1 MTSRRAFL
9 SKLGTTGSIVAAA
22 LTSDGLS
29 LMARASAQARGRT
42 PLELAADEDFWREV
56 QLGFTLDR
64 TVVNLNNGG
73 VCPSPRV
80 VHEAFK
86 RYLDH
91 ANQAP
96 VFNMWQEQE
105 PNLERVRAGLAAD
118 AGCDAEELAITRN
131 ASEALQIAQLGI
143 DLAPGDEVVTTTQD
157 YGRMLDTWEQRV
169 RRDGITLT
177 KISFPVPP
185 PSMAD
190 LAQRLERAIGPKT
203 KVLHFCHIT
212 NLTGQI
218 FPVADIC
225 RMARSRGVQTIVD
238 GAHAFGHFP
247 FAIRDLDCDYYGTS
261 LHKWLLAPIGT
272 GFLYVRRERIPSL
285 WPLTPAAESKR
296 ADIRKFE
303 EIGTHPAANH
313 NAIAE
318 ARVYHHTIGGE
329 RKIARL
335 HYLRDRWMK
344 RLADHPKAKIHT
356 SFDPAQSGA
365 IGNLGTPGID
375 SARLASHLYAQH
387 RIIVTPIKHAEFE
400 GLRVTPNVYT
410 TLEEVDLFATTMER
424 ILDKGLPATA

>member
-9 SKLGTTGSIVAAA
+9 SRLGTTGTAVAAA
-22 LTSDGLS
+22 LTADGLTR
-29 LMARASAQARGRT
+29 MAHASDQVRGRSAA
-42 PLELAADEDFWREV
+42 ELAADEDFWREV

-64 TVVNLNNGG
+64 TVINLNNGG

-105 PNLERVRAGLAAD
+105 TNLERVRMGLARD
-118 AGCDAEELAITRN
+118 AGCDPEELAITRN

-143 DLAPGDEVVTTTQD
+143 DMQPGDEVVTTTQD

-177 KISFPVPP
+177 RVSFPVPP

-190 LAQRLERAIGPKT
+190 LAQRLERAITPKT

-225 RMARSRGVQTIVD
+225 VMARRRGVQTIVD

-247 FAIRDLDCDYYGTS
+247 FRISDLGCDYYGTS

-272 GFLYVRRERIPSL
+272 GFLYVRKERIADL
-285 WPLTPAAESKR
+285 WPLTPAAASKS

-303 EIGTHPAANH
+303 EVGTHPAANH

-318 ARVYHHTIGGE
+318 ARVYHHTIGGD

-335 HYLRDRWMK
+335 QYLRNRWMR
-344 RLADHPKAKIHT
+344 RLAEHPKATIHT
-356 SFDPAQSGA
+356 SFDPAQGGA
-365 IGNLGTPGID
+365 IGNLGTPGLD
-375 SARLASHLYAQH
+375 PARLATHLYAQH

-400 GLRVTPNVYT
+400 GIRVTPNVYT
-410 TLEEVDLFATTMER
+410 TLEEVDVFADTIER
-424 ILDKGLPATA
+424 ILAKGLPATA

>member
-1 MTSRRAFL
+1 MTTRRDFL
-9 SKLGTTGSIVAAA
+9 ARLGSTGSVVAAA
-22 LTSDGLS
+22 LTSDGLFQ
-29 LMARASAQARGRT
+29 MARAADQARGRT

-64 TVVNLNNGG
+64 TVINLNNGG

-96 VFNMWQEQE
+96 VINMWQEQE
-105 PNLERVRAGLAAD
+105 PNLERVRVGLAQD
-118 AGCDAEELAITRN
+118 AGCDPEELAITRN

-143 DLAPGDEVVTTTQD
+143 DLKPGDEVVTTTQD

-169 RRDGITLT
+169 RRDGIVLT
-177 KISFPVPP
+177 KVTFPVPP
-185 PSMAD
+185 SSMDD
-190 LAQRLERAIGPKT
+190 LRQRLERGLSPKT

-225 RMARSRGVQTIVD
+225 RMARNRGIQTIVD

-247 FAIRDLDCDYYGTS
+247 FAIRDLGCDYYGTS

-272 GFLYVRRERIPSL
+272 GFLYVRKERIPAL
-285 WPLTPAAESKR
+285 WPLTPAAESK
-296 ADIRKFE
+296 ASDIRKFE
-303 EIGTHPAANH
+303 EVGTHPAANH

-318 ARVYHHTIGGE
+318 ARVYHHTIGSD

-335 HYLRDRWMK
+335 QYLRNRWMR
-344 RLADHPKAKIHT
+344 RLADHPKARIHT
-356 SFDPAQSGA
+356 SFDPAQGGA
-365 IGNLGTPGID
+365 IGNLGTPGLD
-375 SARLASHLYAQH
+375 PARLAAHLYAQH

-400 GLRVTPNVYT
+400 GIRVTPNVYT
-410 TLEEVDLFATTMER
+410 TLEEVDTFANVVER
-424 ILDKGLPATA
+424 ILEKGLPATA

>member
-9 SKLGTTGSIVAAA
+9 SRLGSSGSLVAAA
-22 LTSDGLS
+22 LNSDGLA
-29 LMARASAQARGRT
+29 LMARAAEQARGRSAA
-42 PLELAADEDFWREV
+42 ELAADEDFWREV

-64 TVVNLNNGG
+64 TVINLNNGG

-105 PNLERVRAGLAAD
+105 PNLERVRAGLAQD

-143 DLAPGDEVVTTTQD
+143 DLKPGDEVVTTTQD

-190 LAQRLERAIGPKT
+190 LTQRLERALSPRT

-225 RMARSRGVQTIVD
+225 KIARDRGIQTIVD

-247 FAIRDLDCDYYGTS
+247 FAHPRPGVR
-261 LHKWLLAPIGT
+261 LL
-272 GFLYVRRERIPSL
+272 RHE
-285 WPLTPAAESKR
+285 PAQVAAR
-296 ADIRKFE
+296 AD
-303 EIGTHPAANH
+303 
-313 NAIAE
+313 
-318 ARVYHHTIGGE
+318 
-329 RKIARL
+329 
-335 HYLRDRWMK
+335 RDRLPL
-344 RLADHPKAKIHT
+344 RATRAD
-356 SFDPAQSGA
+356 SRRCG
-365 IGNLGTPGID
+365 
-375 SARLASHLYAQH
+375 R
-387 RIIVTPIKHAEFE
+387 
-400 GLRVTPNVYT
+400 
-410 TLEEVDLFATTMER
+410 
-424 ILDKGLPATA
+424 

>member
-1 MTSRRAFL
+1 MNSRRAFL
-9 SKLGTTGSIVAAA
+9 SRLGSTGSLVAAS
-22 LTSDGLS
+22 LTADGLS
-29 LMARASAQARGRT
+29 LMARAAEQSRGRT
-42 PLELAADEDFWREV
+42 PAELAGDEDFWREV

-105 PNLERVRAGLAAD
+105 PNLERVRVGLAQD
-118 AGCDAEELAITRN
+118 AGCDVEELAITRN

-190 LAQRLERAIGPKT
+190 LTQRLERALSPKT

-225 RMARSRGVQTIVD
+225 RIARSRGIQTIVD

-247 FAIRDLDCDYYGTS
+247 FAIRDLGCDYYGTS

-272 GFLYVRRERIPSL
+272 GFLYVRRERIASL
-285 WPLTPAAESKR
+285 WPLTPAAASK
-296 ADIRKFE
+296 AGDIRKFE
-303 EIGTHPAANH
+303 EVGTHPAANH

-318 ARVYHHTIGGE
+318 SRVYHQTIGGE

-335 HYLRDRWMK
+335 RYLRDRWMR

-365 IGNLGTPGID
+365 IGNLGTPGLD
-375 SARLASHLYAQH
+375 PARLASHLYAQH
-387 RIIVTPIKHAEFE
+387 CIIVTPIKHAEFE
-400 GLRVTPNVYT
+400 GLRITPNVYT
-410 TLEEVDLFATTMER
+410 TLEEVDSFATTMER
-424 ILDKGLPATA
+424 ILEKGLPATA